1 MNSIFQSTI
10 FGFLQGIGTTELMI
24 ILLVVLL
31 LFGPKKLPELARGM
45 GRSIREFKKAT
56 SEIEEDIKTAIE
68 TEEKPV
74 VAQTPAKPVT
84 PAQAQTPAEPQT
96 PAEAVASSPQQTPAE
111 SVTSVPTETPDEPSR
126 DEGNSISPPPAST
139 ESNT

>member
-96 PAEAVASSPQQTPAE
+96 PAE